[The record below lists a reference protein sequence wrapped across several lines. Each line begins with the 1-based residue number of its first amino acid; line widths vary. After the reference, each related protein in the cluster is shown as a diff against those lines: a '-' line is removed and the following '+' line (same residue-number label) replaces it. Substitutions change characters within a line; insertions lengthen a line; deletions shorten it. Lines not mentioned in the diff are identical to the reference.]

1 MAGMNIKNAEA
12 QALAK
17 ELADLTGE
25 TMTEA
30 VIVALRERLA
40 EVRSREEH
48 VRARTEAIMAIGR
61 EVASRIPPELRDKD
75 WDAELYDERGLPR

>member
-17 ELADLTGE
+17 ELANLTGE
-25 TMTEA
+25 TVTQA

-40 EVRSREEH
+40 QVRSREEH
-48 VRARTEAIMAIGR
+48 VRERTEAIMAIGR
-61 EVASRIPPELRDKD
+61 EVAPRIPPELRDKD
-75 WDAELYDERGLPR
+75 WDSELYDERGLPR

>member
-17 ELADLTGE
+17 ELAELTGE

-40 EVRSREEH
+40 QVRSRDEH
-48 VRARTEAIMAIGR
+48 VRERTEAIMALGR
-61 EVASRIPPELRDKD
+61 EIASRIPPEAREKD